1 MTESV
6 ALLFQAARIR
16 RCDFAPERFTA
27 ANRPVDNVITC
38 KQWQFGG

>member
-6 ALLFQAARIR
+6 ALLFQTARIR
-16 RCDFAPERFTA
+16 RCDLASKRFAA
-27 ANRPVDNVITC
+27 ANRPVDNAITC

>member
-6 ALLFQAARIR
+6 ALLFQTARIR
-16 RCDFAPERFTA
+16 RCDLASRRFAA
-27 ANRPVDNVITC
+27 ANWQADNAITC